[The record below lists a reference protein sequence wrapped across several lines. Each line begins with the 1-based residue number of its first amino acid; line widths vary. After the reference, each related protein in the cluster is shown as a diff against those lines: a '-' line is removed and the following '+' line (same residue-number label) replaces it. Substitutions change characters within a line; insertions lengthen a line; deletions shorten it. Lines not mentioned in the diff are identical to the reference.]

1 MGLRNSTR
9 PQRRRVDHVV
19 LASIRGIQ
27 TQLRVTRVLP
37 GESNRKKG
45 KHFVF
50 LVLPEN
56 LNRNKGKPS
65 VIHVRSILMQKVV
78 RALVLIACS
87 VRPRKTKLVQV
98 NALHAPLASL
108 AKIAHHATRA
118 RFVAI
123 QVWRVPLPVRRVLP
137 GKFNR
142 Q

>member
-1 MGLRNSTR
+1 MGPRYLTR
-9 PQRRRVDHVV
+9 PHRHRAYHVV
-19 LASIRGIQ
+19 PASIRGIQ

-37 GESNRKKG
+37 GKFNRKKG
-45 KHFVF
+45 KHFVS
-50 LVLPEN
+50 LVHPEN

-65 VIHVRSILMQKVV
+65 VIYVRSILMQKAV
-78 RALVLIACS
+78 RARVLIVCS